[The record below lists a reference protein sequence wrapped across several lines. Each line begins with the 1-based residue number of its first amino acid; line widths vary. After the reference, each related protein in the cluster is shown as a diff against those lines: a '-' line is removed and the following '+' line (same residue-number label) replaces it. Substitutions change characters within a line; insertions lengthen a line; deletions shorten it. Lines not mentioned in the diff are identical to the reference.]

1 MSIADDITDDLA
13 ELLDDPDYGR
23 AVTLRRRT
31 PGTYDP
37 STGATGA
44 ETVTSNLT
52 RAIILG
58 YRDSLINGTLIKQG
72 DRKAILKRKGMTM
85 TPQEADELVVG
96 SDVYSVVSHKT
107 GELGGT
113 NYLYV
118 LQIRK

>member
-1 MSIADDITDDLA
+1 MALADDLTDDLA

-23 AVTLRRRT
+23 DVTLRRST

-37 STGATGA
+37 ATGSVGA
-44 ETVTSNLT
+44 ATVLTNAT

-58 YRDSLINGTLIKQG
+58 YRDYLVTGQLIRQG

-85 TPQEADELVVG
+85 TPQEADELLVG

-107 GELGGT
+107 GELGGS

-118 LQIRK
+118 LQVRK

>member
-1 MSIADDITDDLA
+1 MTLADDLTDDLA

-23 AVTLRRRT
+23 SVTLRRTT

-37 STGATGA
+37 ATGATGSP
-44 ETVTSNLT
+44 TVTTSAT

-58 YRDSLINGTLIKQG
+58 YKDYLVTGALIRQG

-85 TPQEADELVVG
+85 VPQEADELLVG

-107 GELGGT
+107 GELGGK